1 MGHADLLSS
10 VFLFLITS
18 HQTHAKSLE
27 VVFKNSLWGAG
38 IGAAVGMASWALT
51 EDHMAEDLRGRL
63 VRGGAIGALFGVGYG
78 ILEKEGV
85 FGHLKNQ
92 KIPKAYV
99 LEWDKKENR
108 ITIDPLSPLENLNEN
123 LYGEYRLGLLKVR
136 F

>member
-1 MGHADLLSS
+1 
-10 VFLFLITS
+10 
-18 HQTHAKSLE
+18 
-27 VVFKNSLWGAG
+27 
-38 IGAAVGMASWALT
+38 MASWALT

-63 VRGGAIGALFGVGYG
+63 LRGGALGALFGVGYG

>member
-1 MGHADLLSS
+1 MIKQLLN
-10 VFLFLITS
+10 FLVLFILLTTPIRA
-18 HQTHAKSLE
+18 QSLE
-27 VVFKNSLWGAG
+27 IVFKDSIWGAG

-63 VRGGAIGALFGVGYG
+63 LRGGALGALFGVGYG

-123 LYGEYRLGLLKVR
+123 LYGEYRLGLLKVK